1 MGAERLS
8 AGVPRAESWGSHHRS
23 GLLGSD
29 TDLGVRLCLGGCR
42 SMRHGWDSHQGGISI
57 RVGFPAGWDFHQGG
71 ISSSSGSPKPCREVA
86 VLDASPPRAFWKVLG
101 TAAAAGTGPLV
112 PVQLSRASLNRKGD
126 GSERWDR
133 GQPAQPWAFFGT
145 KPSHSCSPCPVQLPR
160 LRKAEIHPGGWES
173 IPSLCGEPRPHA
185 WCVPSELG
193 WLLAPWLA
201 ALPGHYIAGEGD
213 RLR

>member
-1 MGAERLS
+1 MGGIPIRVGFPL
-8 AGVPRAESWGSHHRS
+8 
-23 GLLGSD
+23 
-29 TDLGVRLCLGGCR
+29 
-42 SMRHGWDSHQGGISI
+42 GWDSQQDGISI
-57 RVGFPAGWDFHQGG
+57 RVGFPAVRAPQ
-71 ISSSSGSPKPCREVA
+71 SPAGRWQCWMLP
-86 VLDASPPRAFWKVLG
+86 PPRAFWKVLG

-145 KPSHSCSPCPVQLPR
+145 KPSHSCSPSPVQLPR

-173 IPSLCGEPRPHA
+173 IPSLCGEPRPRA
-185 WCVPSELG
+185 RCVPPELG